1 MTQAFLIVLRIL
13 LLGLIGYWGYRL
25 WRGTTSWTARG
36 MGSVLIAALA
46 WQVVG
51 GTL

>member
-13 LLGLIGYWGYRL
+13 LLGLIGYWGYRM
-25 WRGTTSWTARG
+25 WSGTTSWTARSV
-36 MGSVLIAALA
+36 GSVLIAALA
-46 WQVVG
+46 WQIVG